1 MMVSKIEYNKTIFHS
16 LTLGADLLQQR
27 PADGG
32 RGGTEVSMAA
42 LVGIIGSCHIF
53 VTATTWRWGG
63 GHRGKYGCPSGN
75 YKELTQIW
83 MGTNLY
89 TYQNQEIH
97 QEWKSHLY
105 HGVVSRIV

>member
-16 LTLGADLLQQR
+16 SLTLAADLLQQR

-53 VTATTWRWGG
+53 VTSTT
-63 GHRGKYGCPSGN
+63 
-75 YKELTQIW
+75 
-83 MGTNLY
+83 
-89 TYQNQEIH
+89 
-97 QEWKSHLY
+97 
-105 HGVVSRIV
+105 

>member
-1 MMVSKIEYNKTIFHS
+1 MMNIKLNKY
-16 LTLGADLLQQR
+16 LTRACIRNLNLWVQICYSNDLKMGA
-27 PADGG
+27 
-32 RGGTEVSMAA
+32 
-42 LVGIIGSCHIF
+42 
-53 VTATTWRWGG
+53 GG

-97 QEWKSHLY
+97 QKWKSQLY

>member
-1 MMVSKIEYNKTIFHS
+1 MQICYTNDLKM
-16 LTLGADLLQQR
+16 GAGGGHRGKYGCPSGNYRELSHICYSNDLK
-27 PADGG
+27 
-32 RGGTEVSMAA
+32 M
-42 LVGIIGSCHIF
+42 
-53 VTATTWRWGG
+53 GG